1 MDGANDIGEALW
13 RSDGHM
19 RTLAEI
25 RNWYLLYVLRKFRGD
40 MTKAARQLRVGR
52 ATLYRLVEEADID
65 YRALRNSRGK
75 DKKRRARTFG
85 DIQDDARKGDERS

>member
-13 RSDGHM
+13 RSNGHL

-25 RNWYLLYVLRKFRGD
+25 RNWYLLYVLREFRGD

-52 ATLYRLVEEADID
+52 ATLYRLVEEAGID
-65 YRALRNSRGK
+65 HRALR
-75 DKKRRARTFG
+75 KRRGEDKERPARTFG
-85 DIQDDARKGDERS
+85 DIQDDARK